1 MQSKRKQRSENF
13 DVTEFLRP
21 TDTDL
26 KSALTSLLTHQ
37 VADDRRSAEAV
48 TVQPDTLPNTAT
60 PSSATETDT
69 RTGSNT
75 APGSLHDPDHNFRSD
90 SEYSPDANKDS
101 APVKEQQ
108 EPGRPNERSVMD
120 NSAPGSV
127 YDPGYNFRPD
137 SGYSPDANK
146 D

>member
-37 VADDRRSAEAV
+37 VADDHHSAEAV
-48 TVQPDTLPNTAT
+48 TVQPNTLANTAT
-60 PSSATETDT
+60 PSSATQTNT
-69 RTGSNT
+69 ASGSNT
-75 APGSLHDPDHNFRSD
+75 SSGSL
-90 SEYSPDANKDS
+90 Y
-101 APVKEQQ
+101 
-108 EPGRPNERSVMD
+108 G
-120 NSAPGSV
+120 
-127 YDPGYNFRPD
+127 PGYSSIPD

-146 D
+146 DSVPTNEQQERKKSNERPVLDNSAPRSLYD